1 MATELSIETNAKK
14 IQTLTKVAKLLR
26 DQIQEQNKKI
36 DSLQVEIIKMKEE
49 FERISKAI
57 RSPLTITKE
66 SMSQVTTS
74 STEEASTQKE
84 LPLPVVEKIQEKS
97 PIIGLSDKSQDDK
110 DQLLEALKV
119 IDEL

>member
-36 DSLQVEIIKMKEE
+36 ESLQLEILNIKEKL
-49 FERISKAI
+49 ERIPPLSTSPFPQSEESTSSVIKPSI
-57 RSPLTITKE
+57 QPQPFQKEVQIPEIEKFQERSPAIGLT
-66 SMSQVTTS
+66 
-74 STEEASTQKE
+74 
-84 LPLPVVEKIQEKS
+84 EKS
-97 PIIGLSDKSQDDK
+97 KDDK
-110 DQLLEALKV
+110 EQLLKALKV

>member
-1 MATELSIETNAKK
+1 MAIELSIETNAKK

-36 DSLQVEIIKMKEE
+36 DTLQVEIIKMKEE

-57 RSPLTITKE
+57 GSPLTITQE
-66 SMSQVTTS
+66 STNLVTAP
-74 STEEASTQKE
+74 STEDESIQKE
-84 LPLPVVEKIQEKS
+84 LQLPRVEKVQEKS
-97 PIIGLSDKSQDDK
+97 PIIGISERSQDDK
-110 DQLLEALKV
+110 DQLLKALKV